1 VNEEKSDSNG
11 LKKQQ
16 NEIESLTTKSLEAN
30 NLEAQELHKQ
40 LESNL
45 AEWNAVNEKLEMAIL
60 EAQDTNSKLIE
71 NLSNLNS
78 ANQQLEQKSVENICI
93 QNSKPSMQN
102 RQIATDDDIHLDKT
116 ELDRLSGENYSYS
129 MRIEQLVNQIESQ
142 KHQLKIQESLIN
154 EQGFKNERLES
165 EICALNKECIEAKIR
180 AKEDLDTNL
189 DEVIKREKDLYDQML
204 TQSCQ
209 SVRNEEYHKYTTICE
224 QLKQK

>member
-1 VNEEKSDSNG
+1 MNEEKSDSNG

-16 NEIESLTTKSLEAN
+16 NEIESLATKSLEAN

-78 ANQQLEQKSVENICI
+78 SNQQLEQKSVENFSI
-93 QNSKPSMQN
+93 QTSKPSMQD
-102 RQIATDDDIHLDKT
+102 RQVATDDDIHLDKT

-129 MRIEQLVNQIESQ
+129 MRIEQLVRQIESQ
-142 KHQLKIQESLIN
+142 KNQLQIQESLIN

-165 EICALNKECIEAKIR
+165 EICALNKECVEAKIR

-189 DEVIKREKDLYDQML
+189 DEVIKREKDLYDQIL
-204 TQSCQ
+204 AQSCE
-209 SVRNEEYHKYTTICE
+209 SVRNEEYHKYTIICE